1 MLNIANKVYIIKV
14 MLGLLTAGASAAA
27 AIVYIAHYGNP
38 GANWFAVC
46 LQFSDYC
53 QQASGSLIG
62 AFGTMVLFIILII
75 ISAVVISHH

>member
-1 MLNIANKVYIIKV
+1 MVNFANKVYLIKV

-27 AIVYIAHYGNP
+27 AVVYIAHNGNP

-46 LQFSDYC
+46 LQFPDYC

-62 AFGTMVLFIILII
+62 AFGTMILFIILII
-75 ISAVVISHH
+75 ISAMVISRH